1 MHVVLA
7 IGGELGMESA
17 SQQSHFPHPPLD
29 PETRESGFA
38 MGIALWL
45 NHPEARAV
53 GGGPATLLGHE
64 KMAFF
69 AGNLPH
75 PNRPVKADGSEY
87 RGKPGI
93 IGYLAKRRQR
103 RRQDYE

>member
-1 MHVVLA
+1 
-7 IGGELGMESA
+7 
-17 SQQSHFPHPPLD
+17 
-29 PETRESGFA
+29 
-38 MGIALWL
+38 
-45 NHPEARAV
+45 
-53 GGGPATLLGHE
+53 
-64 KMAFF
+64 MAFF